1 MSTTSC
7 NTVHVLKEKDSGGSD
22 SRMTFGSIDPK
33 SHPSVLKYTP
43 LKECLLVDKGDA
55 PSDKDFVIQ
64 FVLDECYTQEKVR
77 AFCRYVEMKG
87 VSRYRVFCALK
98 YDVSKIKIAK
108 SKQAKRKAIEEGEDE
123 DSLIKSGI
131 IEFYTNHQSDFY
143 NRLIPGNPVITFG
156 PALYAVTCTDDVY
169 PIHTQQIIFGKHSF
183 WYSRELSSKGN
194 FLYPCESLDVLFG
207 DGAKWGRPI
216 DSYKTQLFNLQ
227 LKTAL
232 SDGRKII
239 RYPALKKYFISSE
252 EEFDKVFYEPNKDR
266 KGDFMA
272 WDLETS
278 SLDHMTGVIGCI
290 TISFDGVTGYYIPWK
305 YVDTEKLDKIMENNL
320 QIGANLKFDLKF
332 VWKPHKRTRNIE
344 GYRIIEVDGQRY
356 KVMNHQQVRT
366 ARGDVWGS
374 SLTESDD
381 ILDFSTLEPL

>member
-1 MSTTSC
+1 M
-7 NTVHVLKEKDSGGSD
+7 
-22 SRMTFGSIDPK
+22 
-33 SHPSVLKYTP
+33 
-43 LKECLLVDKGDA
+43 
-55 PSDKDFVIQ
+55 
-64 FVLDECYTQEKVR
+64 
-77 AFCRYVEMKG
+77 
-87 VSRYRVFCALK
+87 
-98 YDVSKIKIAK
+98 
-108 SKQAKRKAIEEGEDE
+108 
-123 DSLIKSGI
+123 
-131 IEFYTNHQSDFY
+131 
-143 NRLIPGNPVITFG
+143 
-156 PALYAVTCTDDVY
+156 
-169 PIHTQQIIFGKHSF
+169 
-183 WYSRELSSKGN
+183 
-194 FLYPCESLDVLFG
+194 
-207 DGAKWGRPI
+207 
-216 DSYKTQLFNLQ
+216 
-227 LKTAL
+227 
-232 SDGRKII
+232 
-239 RYPALKKYFISSE
+239 
-252 EEFDKVFYEPNKDR
+252 FYEPNKDR